1 MGNDLNDLF
10 ARIDADPT
18 MPHPGDIDKLITYY
32 REQRAMKNQPKG
44 ARAKPAAGPKVDLA
58 EIGLKPKPIAGIIRR
73 RV

>member
-1 MGNDLNDLF
+1 MGNDLNELF

-32 REQRAMKNQPKG
+32 RE
-44 ARAKPAAGPKVDLA
+44 ARAGKATGKRAKKETGPEPTIDLA
-58 EIGLKPKPIAGIIRR
+58 ELGLKPKPQVVSIRR